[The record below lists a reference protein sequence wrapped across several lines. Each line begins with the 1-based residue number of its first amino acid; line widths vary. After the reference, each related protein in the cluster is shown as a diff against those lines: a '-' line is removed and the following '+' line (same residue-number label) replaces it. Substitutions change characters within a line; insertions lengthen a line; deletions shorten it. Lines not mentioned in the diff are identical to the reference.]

1 MRAFLIYKSRLPVG
15 PRDAES
21 LTGAFWLGE
30 RYFANRPAQVLIPP
44 LRLIKRSSGSE
55 WFLYFSAYRSTR
67 DHFDL
72 VRLSTF
78 SRSAV
83 HRITAANGSSVVGKS
98 RRCSCSAQRARLMAR
113 SSAAHHA
120 TSSKTAVR

>member
-1 MRAFLIYKSRLPVG
+1 MRVFLIYKSRLPVG

-67 DHFDL
+67 DHLDR
-72 VRLSTF
+72 VRLSTLPG
-78 SRSAV
+78 SEVQRM
-83 HRITAANGSSVVGKS
+83 TAANGSLVVGES
-98 RRCSCSAQRARLMAR
+98 APWSHNARCARPTAWCSAF
-113 SSAAHHA
+113 HHI
-120 TSSKTAVR
+120 TRSKTAVK

>member
-30 RYFANRPAQVLIPP
+30 RYFANRPAQALIPL

-55 WFLYFSAYRSTR
+55 WFLYFSAYRSVR
-67 DHFDL
+67 DHL
-72 VRLSTF
+72 ERVLLSTLF
-78 SRSAV
+78 RSAV
-83 HRITAANGSSVVGKS
+83 ARMMAANGSSWLDGQIFCS
-98 RRCSCSAQRARLMAR
+98 RSALRARATAQF
-113 SSAAHHA
+113 SAAHH
-120 TSSKTAVR
+120 

>member
-67 DHFDL
+67 DHLDR
-72 VRLSTF
+72 VRLSTLPG
-78 SRSAV
+78 SEVQRM
-83 HRITAANGSSVVGKS
+83 TAANGSSVLGKS
-98 RRCSCSAQRARLMAR
+98 RCCSCSALRARSRAR

-120 TSSKTAVR
+120 TRSKTAVR